1 MFFVL
6 IKKYLIFIV
15 FTCLSIAGIPY
26 AIKKESH
33 APANDPHSPTI
44 QYPLASLNHIVEVQI
59 KMTQARLSFSNDDG
73 AQMLNL
79 AASTPSRA
87 VRQRPRKDYAQM
99 HNGKPASGP
108 AAPQNRSRG
117 RSASPLPMNHR
128 APTRQRSP
136 LLPSPPDT
144 IEPSDS
150 ISQSSQRV
158 PDILKKTWK
167 KKPRTGIRRNFS
179 NVYDYFET
187 VNVEGVWYKPNDIQ
201 QKTPHPNKTRL
212 CLLCAEEGKEWE
224 SSDKARYGAT
234 TNLWYHLKKFHQVY
248 PSGQEPV
255 SETWSQPTLTS
266 QGFSSYNGILQPD
279 MSLEQ
284 AIIEWIVDTQQPFDV
299 VENKKW
305 KDMWKVALRSSSRY
319 RECPIKSQQVAK
331 SRTQDEFNKNQ
342 YAVYKELGDAETVAF
357 SLDVWKAPNRKYIFA
372 IIVHWTTKDFMDRQ
386 IVLHFGHLK
395 GSHTGE
401 NLARETLTVLKL
413 FNLERKLVAITGDN
427 ASNNPTLCRH
437 LHKLL
442 SKDFTSDITHPP
454 YDCREQMEFKGD
466 QSFIRCLAHILNLI
480 AKAILKALNAGSH
493 KDAKKLIY
501 EMAEKKIES
510 FTNTPRSAI
519 ARLRL
524 IVLWILASEQR
535 TLKFR
540 EYSEVGLD
548 YDVDTRWNALLKML
562 ELAIRSKDAINHMC
576 EEYSALEPLKLSPNE
591 WNFLGEIYEVMLPF
605 YEKTLLV
612 SQDSPTITQATA
624 IYWDLDDVM
633 DEVIEKKG
641 NYELIN
647 EQIRQAVLAGRK
659 VLDEYTRKMD
669 TETLI
674 LYAAAVLDPRVKTD
688 FLKAHLREGA
698 EGVIDNL
705 RIHFKEVSPAEEPL
719 PDYPSRAVTESRSAM
734 NSTSF
739 VGRSHGLKI
748 ASSRRRMLE
757 KIQKDHYAT
766 APTRHLDEIDEWL
779 SSPPIQ
785 EQIPDNMTAEQD
797 VQWLLAWWRTN
808 QHRYPRMARIARRYL
823 SIPASEVGVERLFS
837 RGRDLLGL
845 RRYALHPGTMK
856 MLTILKASYSDEVFR
871 KASAEFTNEAI
882 EDDIEVVIQEPRR

>member
-1 MFFVL
+1 
-6 IKKYLIFIV
+6 
-15 FTCLSIAGIPY
+15 
-26 AIKKESH
+26 
-33 APANDPHSPTI
+33 
-44 QYPLASLNHIVEVQI
+44 
-59 KMTQARLSFSNDDG
+59 
-73 AQMLNL
+73 
-79 AASTPSRA
+79 
-87 VRQRPRKDYAQM
+87 
-99 HNGKPASGP
+99 
-108 AAPQNRSRG
+108 
-117 RSASPLPMNHR
+117 
-128 APTRQRSP
+128 
-136 LLPSPPDT
+136 
-144 IEPSDS
+144 
-150 ISQSSQRV
+150 
-158 PDILKKTWK
+158 
-167 KKPRTGIRRNFS
+167 
-179 NVYDYFET
+179 
-187 VNVEGVWYKPNDIQ
+187 
-201 QKTPHPNKTRL
+201 
-212 CLLCAEEGKEWE
+212 
-224 SSDKARYGAT
+224 
-234 TNLWYHLKKFHQVY
+234 
-248 PSGQEPV
+248 
-255 SETWSQPTLTS
+255 
-266 QGFSSYNGILQPD
+266 

-305 KDMWKVALRSSSRY
+305 KEMWKVALRSSSKY
-319 RECPIKSQQVAK
+319 RECPIKSRQAAK
-331 SRTQDEFNKNQ
+331 RKTQDEFNKNQ

-357 SLDVWKAPNRKYIFA
+357 SLDVWKAPNGKYIFA
-372 IIVHWTTKDFMDRQ
+372 IIVHWTTKDFIDRQ

-395 GSHTGE
+395 GAHTGE
-401 NLARETLTVLKL
+401 NLARETLAVLKL

-427 ASNNPTLCRH
+427 ASNNPTLCRQ
-437 LHKLL
+437 LYKML
-442 SKDFTSDITHPP
+442 SKDFTSDTTTAS
-454 YDCREQMEFKGD
+454 YDCREQMQFKGD

-524 IVLWILASEQR
+524 IVLWILASELR
-535 TLKFR
+535 ILKFR

-576 EEYSALEPLKLSPNE
+576 EEYSALEPLKLSPNK
-591 WNFLGEIYEVMLPF
+591 WNFLGEIYEVMLPL

-624 IYWDLDDVM
+624 IYWDLDDIM
-633 DEVIEKKG
+633 DDVIEKKG

-669 TETLI
+669 SETLI
-674 LYAAAVLDPRVKTD
+674 PYAAAVLDPRVKTE

-698 EGVIDNL
+698 EAVIDNL
-705 RIHFKEVSPAEEPL
+705 RSHFKEVSPAEEPL
-719 PDYPSRAVTESRSAM
+719 PEHPLGVVAEARSAM

-739 VGRSHGLKI
+739 VGRSHGLQI

-757 KIQKDHYAT
+757 KIQNNHYAT
-766 APTRHLDEIDEWL
+766 ARDLDEIDEWL

-785 EQIPDNMTAEQD
+785 EQIPDNMTAEED
-797 VQWLLAWWRTN
+797 IQWLLSWWRTN
-808 QHRYPRMARIARRYL
+808 QYQYPRMARIARRYL
-823 SIPASEVGVERLFS
+823 SIPALEVGVERLFS

-871 KASAEFTNEAI
+871 KALAELSDEAI